1 MIRSILTTAALF
13 ALTTALGL
21 WLFPIVSGKLS
32 PTASGAVAAYHAI
45 NWAIVWMVAAVGAV
59 FAIIARSEFL
69 GWLCDTFWWI
79 DVFCKALA
87 SLFR

>member
-13 ALTTALGL
+13 ALTTAFGL

-45 NWAIVWMVAAVGAV
+45 DWAAVWIVAAVGAV
-59 FAIIARSEFL
+59 FVIIARSEFL
-69 GWLCDTFWWI
+69 GWLYDTFWWI
-79 DVFCKALA
+79 GVVRRAIT